1 MNGIFGGLLFC
12 LFSIFLVSFAWGK
25 DIVMEGLSG
34 YHNFFVTNGFKFAVS
49 SGIFG
54 GLLFCLFSIFLV
66 SFAWGKDIVME
77 GLSGYHNFFVMD
89 GFKFGVLVFI
99 FSEFMFFF
107 GIFWTFFDAALVP
120 AHDVGGVWSPIGIHL
135 VNPFGIPLLNTII
148 LLSSGVSVTW
158 AHYRLLSNKGC
169 ANSLILTCILAV
181 YFTGIQLMEY
191 KEASFSI
198 SDVVF
203 GFVALNNYSWLGCF
217 YFFDSFS
224 FILLIVM
231 SLFILGVVLL
241 RESNFMLLLLSEVLV
256 VVVCVFV
263 PSNVILMYMY
273 FELSMFPIL
282 VIILG
287 YGSQI
292 EKINSSYYLIFY
304 AALCSFPFLFV
315 YFKSLV
321 YFDFNLS
328 WEMVFVLSL
337 RFMIKFPVYFLHL
350 WLPKAHVEAPT
361 TASMLLAGLLL
372 KLGTAGFLRILG
384 CLSFVHNNVWIVL
397 AFLGIILA
405 SFCCMFQ
412 SDAKALAAY
421 SSITHIRFVLM
432 ALVFIIMSGKTGGV
446 ILMLAHGYTS
456 TLCFIL

>member
-1 MNGIFGGLLFC
+1 MALLDILLFS
-12 LFSIFLVSFAWGK
+12 L
-25 DIVMEGLSG
+25 
-34 YHNFFVTNGFKFAVS
+34 Y
-49 SGIFG
+49 
-54 GLLFCLFSIFLV
+54 
-66 SFAWGKDIVME
+66 
-77 GLSGYHNFFVMD
+77 
-89 GFKFGVLVFI
+89 
-99 FSEFMFFF
+99 FFF
-107 GIFWTFFDAALVP
+107 EPALFFFF
-120 AHDVGGVWSPIGIHL
+120 I
-135 VNPFGIPLLNTII
+135 
-148 LLSSGVSVTW
+148 
-158 AHYRLLSNKGC
+158 
-169 ANSLILTCILAV
+169 
-181 YFTGIQLMEY
+181 
-191 KEASFSI
+191 
-198 SDVVF
+198 VVF

-256 VVVCVFV
+256 VVCVFFFV

-315 YFKSLV
+315 YFKRFFFISLV

-337 RFMIKFPVYFLHL
+337 RFIIKFPVYFLHL

-456 TLCFIL
+456 TLMFYLVGEFYHVSGRRMVYYMSRFFGSGMIMALLFAVVFLSNIGTPPSLSFLSEFIVISSSLNMMKFSFWVLFVYFFSAFYYSIYLLTRSVMGKGYVNFRIWNVGFSVPLVFIMYNIFWISVFF

>member
-1 MNGIFGGLLFC
+1 MALLDILLFS
-12 LFSIFLVSFAWGK
+12 L
-25 DIVMEGLSG
+25 
-34 YHNFFVTNGFKFAVS
+34 Y
-49 SGIFG
+49 
-54 GLLFCLFSIFLV
+54 
-66 SFAWGKDIVME
+66 
-77 GLSGYHNFFVMD
+77 
-89 GFKFGVLVFI
+89 
-99 FSEFMFFF
+99 FFF
-107 GIFWTFFDAALVP
+107 EPALFFFF
-120 AHDVGGVWSPIGIHL
+120 I
-135 VNPFGIPLLNTII
+135 
-148 LLSSGVSVTW
+148 
-158 AHYRLLSNKGC
+158 
-169 ANSLILTCILAV
+169 
-181 YFTGIQLMEY
+181 
-191 KEASFSI
+191 
-198 SDVVF
+198 VVF

-256 VVVCVFV
+256 VVCVFFFV

-304 AALCSFPFLFV
+304 AAFCSFPFLFV
-315 YFKSLV
+315 YFKRFFFISLV

-446 ILMLAHGYTS
+446 VLMLAHGYTS
-456 TLCFIL
+456 TLMFYLVGEFYHVSGRRMVYYMSRFFGSGMIMALLFAVVFLSNIGIPPSLSFLSEFIVISSSLNMMKFSFWVLFVYFFSAFYYSIYLLTRSVMGKGYVNFRIWNVGFSVPLVFIMYNIFWISVFF

>member
-1 MNGIFGGLLFC
+1 MALLDILLFS
-12 LFSIFLVSFAWGK
+12 L
-25 DIVMEGLSG
+25 
-34 YHNFFVTNGFKFAVS
+34 Y
-49 SGIFG
+49 
-54 GLLFCLFSIFLV
+54 
-66 SFAWGKDIVME
+66 
-77 GLSGYHNFFVMD
+77 
-89 GFKFGVLVFI
+89 
-99 FSEFMFFF
+99 FFF
-107 GIFWTFFDAALVP
+107 EPVLFFFF
-120 AHDVGGVWSPIGIHL
+120 I
-135 VNPFGIPLLNTII
+135 
-148 LLSSGVSVTW
+148 
-158 AHYRLLSNKGC
+158 
-169 ANSLILTCILAV
+169 
-181 YFTGIQLMEY
+181 
-191 KEASFSI
+191 
-198 SDVVF
+198 VVF

-224 FILLIVM
+224 FILLIIM

-241 RESNFMLLLLSEVLV
+241 RESNFMLLLLSEIL
-256 VVVCVFV
+256 VVVCVFFFV
-263 PSNVILMYMY
+263 PSNVILIYMY

-315 YFKSLV
+315 YFKRFFFISLV

-456 TLCFIL
+456 TLMFYLVGEFYHVSGRRMVYYMSRFFGSGMIMALLFAVVFLSNIGTPPSLSFLSEFIVISSSLNMMKFSFWVLFVYFFSAFYYSIYLLTRSVMGKGYVNFRI

>member
-1 MNGIFGGLLFC
+1 MALLDILLFS
-12 LFSIFLVSFAWGK
+12 L
-25 DIVMEGLSG
+25 
-34 YHNFFVTNGFKFAVS
+34 Y
-49 SGIFG
+49 
-54 GLLFCLFSIFLV
+54 
-66 SFAWGKDIVME
+66 
-77 GLSGYHNFFVMD
+77 
-89 GFKFGVLVFI
+89 
-99 FSEFMFFF
+99 FFF
-107 GIFWTFFDAALVP
+107 EPALFFFF
-120 AHDVGGVWSPIGIHL
+120 I
-135 VNPFGIPLLNTII
+135 
-148 LLSSGVSVTW
+148 
-158 AHYRLLSNKGC
+158 
-169 ANSLILTCILAV
+169 
-181 YFTGIQLMEY
+181 
-191 KEASFSI
+191 
-198 SDVVF
+198 VVF

-256 VVVCVFV
+256 VVCVFFFV

-315 YFKSLV
+315 YFKRFFFISLV

-456 TLCFIL
+456 TLMFYLVGEFYHVSGRRMVYYMSRFFGSGMIMALLFAVVFLSNIGTPPSLSFLSEFVVISSSLNMMKFSFWVLFVYFFSAFYYSIYLLTRSVMGKGYVNFRIWNVGFSVPLVFIMYNIFWISVFF

>member
-1 MNGIFGGLLFC
+1 MALLDILLFS
-12 LFSIFLVSFAWGK
+12 L
-25 DIVMEGLSG
+25 
-34 YHNFFVTNGFKFAVS
+34 Y
-49 SGIFG
+49 
-54 GLLFCLFSIFLV
+54 
-66 SFAWGKDIVME
+66 
-77 GLSGYHNFFVMD
+77 
-89 GFKFGVLVFI
+89 
-99 FSEFMFFF
+99 FFF
-107 GIFWTFFDAALVP
+107 EPVLFFFF
-120 AHDVGGVWSPIGIHL
+120 I
-135 VNPFGIPLLNTII
+135 
-148 LLSSGVSVTW
+148 
-158 AHYRLLSNKGC
+158 
-169 ANSLILTCILAV
+169 
-181 YFTGIQLMEY
+181 
-191 KEASFSI
+191 
-198 SDVVF
+198 VVF

-256 VVVCVFV
+256 VVCVFFFV
-263 PSNVILMYMY
+263 PSNVILIYMY

-315 YFKSLV
+315 YFKRFFFISLV

-432 ALVFIIMSGKTGGV
+432 AFVFIIMSGKTGGV

-456 TLCFIL
+456 TLMFYLVGEFYHVSGRRMVYYMSRFFGSGMIMALLFAVVFLSNIGTPPSLSFLSEFIVISSSLNMMKFSFWVLFVYFFSAFYYSIYLLTRSVMGKGYVNFRI

>member
-1 MNGIFGGLLFC
+1 MALLDILLFS
-12 LFSIFLVSFAWGK
+12 L
-25 DIVMEGLSG
+25 
-34 YHNFFVTNGFKFAVS
+34 Y
-49 SGIFG
+49 
-54 GLLFCLFSIFLV
+54 
-66 SFAWGKDIVME
+66 
-77 GLSGYHNFFVMD
+77 
-89 GFKFGVLVFI
+89 
-99 FSEFMFFF
+99 FFF
-107 GIFWTFFDAALVP
+107 EPVLFFFF
-120 AHDVGGVWSPIGIHL
+120 I
-135 VNPFGIPLLNTII
+135 
-148 LLSSGVSVTW
+148 
-158 AHYRLLSNKGC
+158 
-169 ANSLILTCILAV
+169 
-181 YFTGIQLMEY
+181 
-191 KEASFSI
+191 
-198 SDVVF
+198 VVF
-203 GFVALNNYSWLGCF
+203 GFVAFNNYSWLGCF

-256 VVVCVFV
+256 VVCVFFFV
-263 PSNVILMYMY
+263 PSNVILIYMY

-315 YFKSLV
+315 YFKRFFFISLV

-456 TLCFIL
+456 TLMFYLVGEFYHVSGRRMVYYMSRFFGSGMITALLFAVVFLSNIGTPPSLSFLSEFIVISSSLNMMKFSFWVLFVYFFSAFYYSIYLLTRSVMGKGYVNFRI

>member
-1 MNGIFGGLLFC
+1 MALLDILLFS
-12 LFSIFLVSFAWGK
+12 L
-25 DIVMEGLSG
+25 
-34 YHNFFVTNGFKFAVS
+34 Y
-49 SGIFG
+49 
-54 GLLFCLFSIFLV
+54 
-66 SFAWGKDIVME
+66 
-77 GLSGYHNFFVMD
+77 
-89 GFKFGVLVFI
+89 
-99 FSEFMFFF
+99 FFF
-107 GIFWTFFDAALVP
+107 EPVLFFFF
-120 AHDVGGVWSPIGIHL
+120 I
-135 VNPFGIPLLNTII
+135 
-148 LLSSGVSVTW
+148 
-158 AHYRLLSNKGC
+158 
-169 ANSLILTCILAV
+169 
-181 YFTGIQLMEY
+181 
-191 KEASFSI
+191 
-198 SDVVF
+198 VVF
-203 GFVALNNYSWLGCF
+203 GFVAFNNYSWLGCF

-256 VVVCVFV
+256 VVCVFFFV
-263 PSNVILMYMY
+263 PSNVILIYMY

-315 YFKSLV
+315 YFKRFFFISLV

-456 TLCFIL
+456 TLMFYLVGEFYHVSGRRMVYYMSRFFGSGMIMALLFAVVFLSNIGTPPSLSFLSEFIVISSSLNMMKFSFWVLFVYFFSVFYYSIYLLTRSVMGKGYVNFRI

>member
-1 MNGIFGGLLFC
+1 MALLDILLFS
-12 LFSIFLVSFAWGK
+12 L
-25 DIVMEGLSG
+25 
-34 YHNFFVTNGFKFAVS
+34 Y
-49 SGIFG
+49 
-54 GLLFCLFSIFLV
+54 
-66 SFAWGKDIVME
+66 
-77 GLSGYHNFFVMD
+77 
-89 GFKFGVLVFI
+89 
-99 FSEFMFFF
+99 FFF
-107 GIFWTFFDAALVP
+107 EPVLFFFF
-120 AHDVGGVWSPIGIHL
+120 I
-135 VNPFGIPLLNTII
+135 
-148 LLSSGVSVTW
+148 
-158 AHYRLLSNKGC
+158 
-169 ANSLILTCILAV
+169 
-181 YFTGIQLMEY
+181 
-191 KEASFSI
+191 
-198 SDVVF
+198 VVF

-256 VVVCVFV
+256 VVCVFFFV
-263 PSNVILMYMY
+263 PSNVILIYMY

-315 YFKSLV
+315 YFKRFFFISLV

-456 TLCFIL
+456 TLMFYLVGEFYHVSGRRMVYYMSRFFGSGMIMALLFAVVFLSNMGTPPSLSFLSEFIVISSSLNMMKFSFWVLFVYFFSAFYYSIYLLTRSVMGKGYVNFRI

>member
-1 MNGIFGGLLFC
+1 MALLDILLFS
-12 LFSIFLVSFAWGK
+12 L
-25 DIVMEGLSG
+25 
-34 YHNFFVTNGFKFAVS
+34 Y
-49 SGIFG
+49 
-54 GLLFCLFSIFLV
+54 
-66 SFAWGKDIVME
+66 
-77 GLSGYHNFFVMD
+77 
-89 GFKFGVLVFI
+89 
-99 FSEFMFFF
+99 FFF
-107 GIFWTFFDAALVP
+107 EPVLFFFF
-120 AHDVGGVWSPIGIHL
+120 I
-135 VNPFGIPLLNTII
+135 
-148 LLSSGVSVTW
+148 
-158 AHYRLLSNKGC
+158 
-169 ANSLILTCILAV
+169 
-181 YFTGIQLMEY
+181 
-191 KEASFSI
+191 
-198 SDVVF
+198 VVF

-256 VVVCVFV
+256 VVCVFFFV
-263 PSNVILMYMY
+263 PSNVILIYMY

-315 YFKSLV
+315 YFKRFFFISLV

-456 TLCFIL
+456 TLMFYLVGEFYHVSGRRMVYYMSGFFGSGMIMALLFAVVFLSNIGTPPSLSFLSEFIVISSSLNMMKFSFWVLFVYFFSAFYYSIYLLTRSVMGKGYVNFRI

>member
-1 MNGIFGGLLFC
+1 MALLDILLFS
-12 LFSIFLVSFAWGK
+12 L
-25 DIVMEGLSG
+25 
-34 YHNFFVTNGFKFAVS
+34 Y
-49 SGIFG
+49 
-54 GLLFCLFSIFLV
+54 
-66 SFAWGKDIVME
+66 
-77 GLSGYHNFFVMD
+77 
-89 GFKFGVLVFI
+89 
-99 FSEFMFFF
+99 FFF
-107 GIFWTFFDAALVP
+107 EPVLFFFF
-120 AHDVGGVWSPIGIHL
+120 I
-135 VNPFGIPLLNTII
+135 
-148 LLSSGVSVTW
+148 
-158 AHYRLLSNKGC
+158 
-169 ANSLILTCILAV
+169 
-181 YFTGIQLMEY
+181 
-191 KEASFSI
+191 
-198 SDVVF
+198 VVF

-256 VVVCVFV
+256 VVCVFFFV
-263 PSNVILMYMY
+263 PSNVILIYMY

-315 YFKSLV
+315 YFKRFFFISLV

-456 TLCFIL
+456 TLMFYLVGEFYHVSGRRMVYYMSRFFGSGMIMALLFAVVFLSNIGTPPSLSFLSEFIVISSSLNMMKFSFWVLFVYFFSAFYYSIYLLTRSVMGKGYVNFRI

>member
-1 MNGIFGGLLFC
+1 MALLDILLFS
-12 LFSIFLVSFAWGK
+12 L
-25 DIVMEGLSG
+25 
-34 YHNFFVTNGFKFAVS
+34 Y
-49 SGIFG
+49 
-54 GLLFCLFSIFLV
+54 
-66 SFAWGKDIVME
+66 
-77 GLSGYHNFFVMD
+77 
-89 GFKFGVLVFI
+89 
-99 FSEFMFFF
+99 FFF
-107 GIFWTFFDAALVP
+107 EPVLFFFF
-120 AHDVGGVWSPIGIHL
+120 I
-135 VNPFGIPLLNTII
+135 
-148 LLSSGVSVTW
+148 
-158 AHYRLLSNKGC
+158 
-169 ANSLILTCILAV
+169 
-181 YFTGIQLMEY
+181 
-191 KEASFSI
+191 
-198 SDVVF
+198 VVF

-256 VVVCVFV
+256 VVCVFFFV
-263 PSNVILMYMY
+263 PSNVILIYMY

-315 YFKSLV
+315 YFKRFFFISLV

-456 TLCFIL
+456 TLMFYLVGEFYHVSGRRMVYYMSRFFGSGMIMALLFAVVFLSNIGTPPSLSFLSEFIVISSSLNMMKFSFWVLFVYFFSAFYYSIYLLTRSVMGKGYVDFRI

>member
-1 MNGIFGGLLFC
+1 
-12 LFSIFLVSFAWGK
+12 
-25 DIVMEGLSG
+25 
-34 YHNFFVTNGFKFAVS
+34 
-49 SGIFG
+49 
-54 GLLFCLFSIFLV
+54 
-66 SFAWGKDIVME
+66 
-77 GLSGYHNFFVMD
+77 
-89 GFKFGVLVFI
+89 
-99 FSEFMFFF
+99 
-107 GIFWTFFDAALVP
+107 
-120 AHDVGGVWSPIGIHL
+120 
-135 VNPFGIPLLNTII
+135 
-148 LLSSGVSVTW
+148 
-158 AHYRLLSNKGC
+158 
-169 ANSLILTCILAV
+169 
-181 YFTGIQLMEY
+181 
-191 KEASFSI
+191 
-198 SDVVF
+198 
-203 GFVALNNYSWLGCF
+203 
-217 YFFDSFS
+217 
-224 FILLIVM
+224 M

-256 VVVCVFV
+256 VVCVFFFV

-315 YFKSLV
+315 YFKRFFFISLV

-456 TLCFIL
+456 TLMFYLVGEFYHVSGRRMVYYMSRFFGSGMIMALLFAVVFLSNIGTPPSLSFLSEFIVISSSLNMMKFSFWVLFVYFFSAFYYSIYLLTRSVMGKGYVNFRIWNVGFSVPLVFIMYNIFWISVFF

>member
-1 MNGIFGGLLFC
+1 MALLDILLFS
-12 LFSIFLVSFAWGK
+12 L
-25 DIVMEGLSG
+25 
-34 YHNFFVTNGFKFAVS
+34 Y
-49 SGIFG
+49 
-54 GLLFCLFSIFLV
+54 
-66 SFAWGKDIVME
+66 
-77 GLSGYHNFFVMD
+77 
-89 GFKFGVLVFI
+89 
-99 FSEFMFFF
+99 FFF
-107 GIFWTFFDAALVP
+107 EPALFFFF
-120 AHDVGGVWSPIGIHL
+120 I
-135 VNPFGIPLLNTII
+135 
-148 LLSSGVSVTW
+148 
-158 AHYRLLSNKGC
+158 
-169 ANSLILTCILAV
+169 
-181 YFTGIQLMEY
+181 
-191 KEASFSI
+191 
-198 SDVVF
+198 VVF

-256 VVVCVFV
+256 VVCVFFFV

-315 YFKSLV
+315 YFKRFFFISLV

-456 TLCFIL
+456 TLMFYLVGEFYHVSGRRMVYYMSRFFGSGMIMALLFAVVFLSNIGTPPSLSFLSEFIVISSSLNMMKFSFWVLFVYFFSAFYYSIYLLTRSVMGKGYVNFRIWNVGFSVPLVFIMYNIFWISVFF

>member
-1 MNGIFGGLLFC
+1 MALLDILLFS
-12 LFSIFLVSFAWGK
+12 L
-25 DIVMEGLSG
+25 
-34 YHNFFVTNGFKFAVS
+34 Y
-49 SGIFG
+49 
-54 GLLFCLFSIFLV
+54 
-66 SFAWGKDIVME
+66 
-77 GLSGYHNFFVMD
+77 
-89 GFKFGVLVFI
+89 
-99 FSEFMFFF
+99 FFF
-107 GIFWTFFDAALVP
+107 EPVLFFFF
-120 AHDVGGVWSPIGIHL
+120 I
-135 VNPFGIPLLNTII
+135 
-148 LLSSGVSVTW
+148 
-158 AHYRLLSNKGC
+158 
-169 ANSLILTCILAV
+169 
-181 YFTGIQLMEY
+181 
-191 KEASFSI
+191 
-198 SDVVF
+198 VVF

-256 VVVCVFV
+256 VVCVFFFV
-263 PSNVILMYMY
+263 PSNVILIYMY

-315 YFKSLV
+315 YFKRFFFISLV

-456 TLCFIL
+456 TLMFYLVGEFYHVSGRRMVYYMSRFFGSGMIMALLFAVVFLSNIGTPPSLSFLSEFIVISSSLNMMKFSFWVLFVYFFSAFYYSIYLLTRSVMGKGYVNFRIWNVGFSVPLVFIMYNIFWISVFF

>member
-1 MNGIFGGLLFC
+1 MALLDILLFS
-12 LFSIFLVSFAWGK
+12 L
-25 DIVMEGLSG
+25 
-34 YHNFFVTNGFKFAVS
+34 Y
-49 SGIFG
+49 
-54 GLLFCLFSIFLV
+54 
-66 SFAWGKDIVME
+66 
-77 GLSGYHNFFVMD
+77 
-89 GFKFGVLVFI
+89 
-99 FSEFMFFF
+99 FFF
-107 GIFWTFFDAALVP
+107 EPVLFFFF
-120 AHDVGGVWSPIGIHL
+120 I
-135 VNPFGIPLLNTII
+135 
-148 LLSSGVSVTW
+148 
-158 AHYRLLSNKGC
+158 
-169 ANSLILTCILAV
+169 
-181 YFTGIQLMEY
+181 
-191 KEASFSI
+191 
-198 SDVVF
+198 VVF
-203 GFVALNNYSWLGCF
+203 GFVAFNNYSWLGCF

-256 VVVCVFV
+256 VVCVFFFV
-263 PSNVILMYMY
+263 PSNVILIYMY

-315 YFKSLV
+315 YFKMFFFISLV

-350 WLPKAHVEAPT
+350 WLPKAHVEAST

-456 TLCFIL
+456 TLMFYLVGEFYHVSGRRMVYYMSRFFGSGMIMALLFAVVFLSNIGTPPSLSFLSEFIVISSSLNMMKFSFWVLFVYFFSAFYYSIYLLTRSVMGKGYVNFRI

>member
-1 MNGIFGGLLFC
+1 MALLDILLFS
-12 LFSIFLVSFAWGK
+12 L
-25 DIVMEGLSG
+25 
-34 YHNFFVTNGFKFAVS
+34 Y
-49 SGIFG
+49 
-54 GLLFCLFSIFLV
+54 
-66 SFAWGKDIVME
+66 
-77 GLSGYHNFFVMD
+77 
-89 GFKFGVLVFI
+89 
-99 FSEFMFFF
+99 FFF
-107 GIFWTFFDAALVP
+107 EPVLFFFF
-120 AHDVGGVWSPIGIHL
+120 I
-135 VNPFGIPLLNTII
+135 
-148 LLSSGVSVTW
+148 
-158 AHYRLLSNKGC
+158 
-169 ANSLILTCILAV
+169 
-181 YFTGIQLMEY
+181 
-191 KEASFSI
+191 
-198 SDVVF
+198 VVF

-256 VVVCVFV
+256 VVCVFFFV
-263 PSNVILMYMY
+263 PSNVILIYMY

-315 YFKSLV
+315 YFKRFFFISLV

-456 TLCFIL
+456 TLMFYLVGEFYHVSGRRMVYYMSRFFGSGMIMALLFAVVFLSNMGTPPSLSFLSEFIVISSSLNMMKFSFWVLFVYFFSAFYYSIYLLTRSVMGKGYVNFRIWNVGFSVPLVFIMYNIFWISVFF

>member
-1 MNGIFGGLLFC
+1 MALLDILLFS
-12 LFSIFLVSFAWGK
+12 L
-25 DIVMEGLSG
+25 
-34 YHNFFVTNGFKFAVS
+34 Y
-49 SGIFG
+49 
-54 GLLFCLFSIFLV
+54 
-66 SFAWGKDIVME
+66 
-77 GLSGYHNFFVMD
+77 
-89 GFKFGVLVFI
+89 
-99 FSEFMFFF
+99 FFF
-107 GIFWTFFDAALVP
+107 EPALFFFF
-120 AHDVGGVWSPIGIHL
+120 I
-135 VNPFGIPLLNTII
+135 
-148 LLSSGVSVTW
+148 
-158 AHYRLLSNKGC
+158 
-169 ANSLILTCILAV
+169 
-181 YFTGIQLMEY
+181 
-191 KEASFSI
+191 
-198 SDVVF
+198 VVF

-256 VVVCVFV
+256 VVCVFFFV

-315 YFKSLV
+315 YFERFFFISLV

-456 TLCFIL
+456 TLMFYLVGEFYHVSGRRMVYYMSRFFGSGMIMALLFAVVFLSNIGTPPSLSFLSEFVVISSSLNMMKFSFWVLFVYFFSAFYYSIYLLTRSVMGKGYVNFRIWNVGFSVPLVFIMYNIFWISVFF

>member
-1 MNGIFGGLLFC
+1 MALLDILLFS
-12 LFSIFLVSFAWGK
+12 L
-25 DIVMEGLSG
+25 
-34 YHNFFVTNGFKFAVS
+34 Y
-49 SGIFG
+49 
-54 GLLFCLFSIFLV
+54 
-66 SFAWGKDIVME
+66 
-77 GLSGYHNFFVMD
+77 
-89 GFKFGVLVFI
+89 
-99 FSEFMFFF
+99 FFF
-107 GIFWTFFDAALVP
+107 EPVLFFFF
-120 AHDVGGVWSPIGIHL
+120 I
-135 VNPFGIPLLNTII
+135 
-148 LLSSGVSVTW
+148 
-158 AHYRLLSNKGC
+158 
-169 ANSLILTCILAV
+169 
-181 YFTGIQLMEY
+181 
-191 KEASFSI
+191 
-198 SDVVF
+198 VVF

-256 VVVCVFV
+256 VVCVFFFV
-263 PSNVILMYMY
+263 PSNVILIYMY

-315 YFKSLV
+315 YFKRFFFISLV

-456 TLCFIL
+456 TLMFYLVGEFYHVSGRRMVYYMSRFFGSGMIMALLFAVVFLSNIGTPPSLSFLSEFVVISSSLNMMKFSFWVLFVYFFSAFYYSIYLLTRSVMGKGYVNFRI

>member
-1 MNGIFGGLLFC
+1 MALLDILLFS
-12 LFSIFLVSFAWGK
+12 L
-25 DIVMEGLSG
+25 
-34 YHNFFVTNGFKFAVS
+34 Y
-49 SGIFG
+49 
-54 GLLFCLFSIFLV
+54 
-66 SFAWGKDIVME
+66 
-77 GLSGYHNFFVMD
+77 
-89 GFKFGVLVFI
+89 
-99 FSEFMFFF
+99 FFF
-107 GIFWTFFDAALVP
+107 EPVLFFFF
-120 AHDVGGVWSPIGIHL
+120 I
-135 VNPFGIPLLNTII
+135 
-148 LLSSGVSVTW
+148 
-158 AHYRLLSNKGC
+158 
-169 ANSLILTCILAV
+169 
-181 YFTGIQLMEY
+181 
-191 KEASFSI
+191 
-198 SDVVF
+198 VVF

-256 VVVCVFV
+256 VVCVFFFV
-263 PSNVILMYMY
+263 PSNVILIYMY

-287 YGSQI
+287 YGPQI

-315 YFKSLV
+315 YFKRFFFISLV

-456 TLCFIL
+456 TLMFYLVGEFYHVSGRRMVYYMSRFFGSGMIMALLFAVVFLSNIGTPPSLSFLSEFIVISSSLNMMKFSFWVLFVYFFSAFYYSIYLLTRSVMGKGYVNFRI